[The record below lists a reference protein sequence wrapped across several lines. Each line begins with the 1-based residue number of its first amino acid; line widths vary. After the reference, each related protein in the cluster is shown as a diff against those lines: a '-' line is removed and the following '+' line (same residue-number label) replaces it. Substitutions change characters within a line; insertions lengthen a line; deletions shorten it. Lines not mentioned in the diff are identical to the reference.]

1 MAKSFQNNN
10 KKIIAYFLCGL
21 LILSVFFTTS
31 GCSSDTLDYKPA
43 QVKAFSKT
51 TLANLYQAFSK
62 DTKKSKAHLKAK
74 TAIIKVLFQ
83 LVL

>member
-51 TLANLYQAFSK
+51 TLANLYRLLAK
-62 DTKKSKAHLKAK
+62 ILKNLK
-74 TAIIKVLFQ
+74 HI
-83 LVL
+83 